1 MRKIREV
8 RAELAQL
15 EAEQM
20 AFMREFRAKEKVLTD
35 EIEAIQKS
43 RGWVSKAKPDVYPS
57 PYSREQPLP
66 H

>member
-43 RGWVSKAKPDVYPS
+43 RGWVSKAKPSIYFWPE
-57 PYSREQPLP
+57 YSMEQY
-66 H
+66 